1 MTQHHFSR
9 ITRAIF
15 AALSAFF
22 LLLAAW
28 VAHHQVFVGHGRFL
42 EGGQTLN
49 EGQDALAMAALLG
62 CLGMS
67 FFGVFCKKKLTIIWM
82 GLWMASGITIPIIQA
97 YRST

>member
-1 MTQHHFSR
+1 MTQPTPSR
-9 ITRAIF
+9 TARTLF
-15 AALSAFF
+15 AVLGGFF
-22 LLLAAW
+22 LLLAGW
-28 VAHHQVFVGHGRFL
+28 VAHHQAFVVHGRFL

-49 EGQDALAMAALLG
+49 EGEDALAMAALLG

-82 GLWMASGITIPIIQA
+82 GLWMTSGIIIPIIQA